1 MKIRVIGEMIRVAF
15 TAIWSNPLRSFLTI
29 LGNIVAVASIMTLVS
44 LIEGINEEVTQII
57 LTEVGADT
65 FLIDRTGLVRS
76 EEERRRRRGY
86 PEISLADLES
96 INQFSDHIGA
106 AIAQGQE
113 SGEVRY
119 RNELLQRASVQGV
132 SSEFASFPT
141 FNVERGRLM
150 TPSEIN
156 RRRNVAVLGSSAAE
170 RLFGTGDPLD
180 RTITIEGVHFRVIG
194 VIQEKGTMFGQSQ
207 DEFALIPLGAFQ
219 RLFGSRRD
227 LTLMVRPTTPE
238 VLDQAIDDATVALRI
253 KRRLRPSE
261 ENNFGI
267 FTADTVMDIYNQATG
282 GIFFVLI
289 GVVGLALVVAGI
301 VIMNIMLM
309 AVSER
314 TREIGLRKALV
325 ARRRDILWQVLS
337 ESVIL
342 SLSGGVLGALIG
354 FGAAIMIDNYAPVPA
369 VVHGWSVMLA
379 ISTTAFV
386 GLFFGLYPASQAAA
400 LDPIEALGR
409 GE

>member
-1 MKIRVIGEMIRVAF
+1 MVRVAF

-76 EEERRRRRGY
+76 EEEWRRRRGY
-86 PEISLADLES
+86 PEISLSDLES
-96 INQFSDHIGA
+96 INQFSNHIGA
-106 AIAQGQE
+106 AIAQGQA

-141 FNVERGRLM
+141 FNVMRGRLI
-150 TPSEIN
+150 TPSEIT
-156 RRRNVAVLGSSAAE
+156 RKRNVAVLGSSAAE

-194 VIQEKGTMFGQSQ
+194 VSQEKGTMFGQSQ

-219 RLFGSRRD
+219 RLFGSRSD

-314 TREIGLRKALV
+314 TREIGLRKALG

-369 VVHGWSVMLA
+369 VVHGWSVLLA

-386 GLFFGLYPASQAAA
+386 GLFFGLYPASQAAR

>member
-1 MKIRVIGEMIRVAF
+1 MVRIALS
-15 TAIWSNPLRSFLTI
+15 AIWSNPLRSFLTI

-65 FLIDRTGLVRS
+65 FLVDRTGLVRS

-86 PEISLADLES
+86 PEITLADLES
-96 INQFSDHIGA
+96 INQFSNHISA
-106 AIAQGQE
+106 AIAQGQG

-132 SSEFASFPT
+132 SSEFGSFPT

-150 TPSEIN
+150 TPSEITTK
-156 RRRNVAVLGSSAAE
+156 RNVAVLGSSAAE
-170 RLFGTGDPLD
+170 RLFGASDPLD

-194 VIQEKGTMFGQSQ
+194 VSQEKGTMFGQSQ

-282 GIFFVLI
+282 GIFFVLV

-314 TREIGLRKALV
+314 TREIGLRKALG

-386 GLFFGLYPASQAAA
+386 GLFFGHVL
-400 LDPIEALGR
+400 I
-409 GE
+409 

>member
-194 VIQEKGTMFGQSQ
+194 VSQEKGTMFGQSQ

-314 TREIGLRKALV
+314 TREIGLRKALG

>member
-1 MKIRVIGEMIRVAF
+1 MKIRVIGEMVRVAF

-86 PEISLADLES
+86 PEISLSDLES
-96 INQFSDHIGA
+96 INQFSNHIGA
-106 AIAQGQE
+106 AIAQGQA

-141 FNVERGRLM
+141 FNVMRGRLI
-150 TPSEIN
+150 TPSEIT
-156 RRRNVAVLGSSAAE
+156 RKRNVAVLGSSAAE

-194 VIQEKGTMFGQSQ
+194 VSQEKGTMFGQSQ

-219 RLFGSRRD
+219 RLFGSRSD

-314 TREIGLRKALV
+314 TREIGLRKALG

-369 VVHGWSVMLA
+369 VVHGWSVLLA

-386 GLFFGLYPASQAAA
+386 GLFFGLYPASQAAR

>member
-170 RLFGTGDPLD
+170 R
-180 RTITIEGVHFRVIG
+180 
-194 VIQEKGTMFGQSQ
+194 
-207 DEFALIPLGAFQ
+207 
-219 RLFGSRRD
+219 
-227 LTLMVRPTTPE
+227 
-238 VLDQAIDDATVALRI
+238 
-253 KRRLRPSE
+253 
-261 ENNFGI
+261 
-267 FTADTVMDIYNQATG
+267 
-282 GIFFVLI
+282 
-289 GVVGLALVVAGI
+289 
-301 VIMNIMLM
+301 
-309 AVSER
+309 
-314 TREIGLRKALV
+314 
-325 ARRRDILWQVLS
+325 
-337 ESVIL
+337 
-342 SLSGGVLGALIG
+342 
-354 FGAAIMIDNYAPVPA
+354 
-369 VVHGWSVMLA
+369 
-379 ISTTAFV
+379 
-386 GLFFGLYPASQAAA
+386 
-400 LDPIEALGR
+400 
-409 GE
+409 

>member
-194 VIQEKGTMFGQSQ
+194 VSQEKGTMFGQSQ

-267 FTADTVMDIYNQATG
+267 FTADTVMDFYNQATG

-314 TREIGLRKALV
+314 TREIGLRKALG

>member
-44 LIEGINEEVTQII
+44 LIEGINEEVTQVI

-194 VIQEKGTMFGQSQ
+194 VSQEKGTMFGQSQ

-314 TREIGLRKALV
+314 TREIGLRKALG